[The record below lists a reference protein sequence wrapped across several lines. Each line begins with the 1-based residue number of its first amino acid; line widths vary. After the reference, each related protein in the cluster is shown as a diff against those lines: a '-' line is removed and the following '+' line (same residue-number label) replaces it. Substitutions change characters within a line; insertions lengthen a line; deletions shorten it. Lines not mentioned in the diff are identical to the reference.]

1 MSPTDRDA
9 AAPAAL
15 AEPTPQPLDP
25 QRLGPGHAAI
35 IGLQWGDEGKGQIV
49 DVLTPRYD
57 MVVRYNGGA
66 NAGHTVMIGQ
76 RKFALHLIPSGIL
89 NPGTL
94 NVVGNGVVVDP
105 AGILDEIDGLRS
117 HDVQVDDNLLI
128 SDRAHVVMPYHKRAD
143 ALMEKALAG
152 ARGQEHAIG
161 TTGRGIGPC
170 YADKA
175 QRSTAIRIG
184 ELLDMAALRQKLPHI
199 VAVKNRVLAALADAA
214 GEAFEPYDADQL
226 ADLLAEQAQ
235 RLRPHIRDTNAMLLA
250 AMDEGKRLLFEGAN
264 ACLLDVDHGTY
275 PFVTSSNCSSLG
287 IYAGAGVPGGSVGTM
302 IGVAK
307 TYTSRVGGGPM
318 PTELHDDTGE
328 QIRRE
333 GHEFGTTTGRPR
345 RCGWLDLVA
354 VRYAVRLSG
363 ITALACTGLSVL
375 ASLPQLKVCVAYECE
390 GRRYDTLP
398 ADVALLGRVK
408 PVYET
413 LDGFG
418 QAVDQCRR
426 FEDLPAAARQYLRR
440 IEQFTGVPVKLACV
454 GRRRDQILVNA

>member
-1 MSPTDRDA
+1 MKPPSSDT

-15 AEPTPQPLDP
+15 ADVPLD
-25 QRLGPGHAAI
+25 RLDLGRGHAAI

-57 MVVRYNGGA
+57 YVVRYNGGA
-66 NAGHTVMIGQ
+66 NAGHTVMIGDQ
-76 RKFALHLIPSGIL
+76 KFALHLVPSGVL
-89 NPGTL
+89 NPAAI
-94 NVVGNGVVVDP
+94 NVVGNGVVIDP
-105 AGILDEIDGLRS
+105 AGILDEMDGLRQRG
-117 HDVQVDDNLLI
+117 VTIGENLRI
-128 SDRAHVVMPYHKRAD
+128 SDRAHVVMPYHKLD
-143 ALMEKALAG
+143 DVLMEKALSA
-152 ARGQEHAIG
+152 ARGDDQAIG

-175 QRSTAIRIG
+175 QRSTAIRMG
-184 ELLDMAALRQKLPHI
+184 ELLDLPALKAKLTHT
-199 VAVKNRVLAALADAA
+199 VAIKNRVLGALADAA
-214 GEAFEPYDADQL
+214 GEAFEPYIVDQL
-226 ADLLAEQAQ
+226 FGLLNGWADRLKSHICDTTSLLY
-235 RLRPHIRDTNAMLLA
+235 DAMA
-250 AMDEGKRLLFEGAN
+250 AGKRVLFEGAN

-287 IYAGAGVPGGSVGTM
+287 IYAGAAVPGGSVQSL
-302 IGVAK
+302 IGVVK

-318 PTELHDDTGE
+318 PTELFDATGE
-328 QIRRE
+328 QIRRD

-375 ASLPQLKVCVAYECE
+375 AALPKLKVCVAYEAD
-390 GRRYDTLP
+390 GRRFDTVP
-398 ADVALLGRVK
+398 ADAALLGRIK

-413 LDGFG
+413 LAGFG
-418 QAVDQCRR
+418 QPVEGCRS
-426 FEDLPAAARQYLRR
+426 FDELPAAAKAYLRR
-440 IEQFTGVPVKLACV
+440 IEQFVGVPVAMACV

>member
-1 MSPTDRDA
+1 MSESDRDA
-9 AAPAAL
+9 AAPAVLTA
-15 AEPTPQPLDP
+15 APLD
-25 QRLGPGHAAI
+25 RLDLGRGHGAI

-57 MVVRYNGGA
+57 LVVRYNGGA
-66 NAGHTVMIGQ
+66 NAGHTVMIGD
-76 RKFALHLIPSGIL
+76 RKFALHLVPSGIL

-105 AGILDEIDGLRS
+105 AGMLDEIDGLRQCG
-117 HDVQVDDNLLI
+117 VEVGANLVV

-152 ARGQEHAIG
+152 ARGVEHAIG

-175 QRSTAIRIG
+175 QRSTAIRMG
-184 ELLDMAALRQKLPHI
+184 ELLDMRALRGKLPHI
-199 VAVKNRVLAALADAA
+199 VAVKNRVLGALADAA
-214 GEAFEPYDADQL
+214 GEAFEPYDADLLADQL
-226 ADLLAEQAQ
+226 AALAQ
-235 RLRPHIRDTNAMLLA
+235 RLSPHIRDTNALLLD
-250 AMDEGKRLLFEGAN
+250 AMDGGKRLLFEGAN

-287 IYAGAGVPGGSVGTM
+287 IYAGAGVPGGSVGMM
-302 IGVAK
+302 IGVVK

-318 PTELHDDTGE
+318 PTELLDATGE
-328 QIRRE
+328 QIRRD

-375 ASLPQLKVCVAYECE
+375 ASLPRLKVCVAYECD
-390 GRRYDTLP
+390 GRRYDTVP
-398 ADVALLGRVK
+398 ADAALLGRVK

-413 LDGFG
+413 FDGFG
-418 QAVDQCRR
+418 GPVDGCRG
-426 FEDLPAAARQYLRR
+426 FDDLPTAARQYLRR
-440 IEQFTGVPVKLACV
+440 IEQFTGVPVALACV